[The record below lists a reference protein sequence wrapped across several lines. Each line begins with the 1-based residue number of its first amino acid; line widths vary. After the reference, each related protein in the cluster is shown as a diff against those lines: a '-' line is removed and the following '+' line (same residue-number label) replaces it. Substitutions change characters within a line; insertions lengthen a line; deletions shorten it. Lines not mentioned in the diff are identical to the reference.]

1 VRLKVWPSGT
11 AEPSA
16 WQRTATDSSAGL
28 QAAGAVGL
36 TTYLSGSATNA
47 PVVLRMDDLSAR
59 PTG

>member
-1 VRLKVWPSGT
+1 M
-11 AEPSA
+11 
-16 WQRTATDSSAGL
+16 ATDGDRQRPGL

-47 PVVLRMDDLSAR
+47 PVVLRMDNLSAR